1 MTESESRPPRVYRGL
16 ITDSARWGSFRHR
29 PGDVVICTPPK
40 SGTTWAQAIVA
51 MLLAGHDG
59 VDLVN
64 GTTSPWLDH
73 TIRPIDQV
81 IAELDA
87 QTTRRCIKTHTP
99 LDGLPLGDGVHY
111 ITVYRHPIDV
121 HFSMRKFIS
130 NAIESKLKAYYGEDE
145 SADFQRF
152 LDGGLDG
159 GDLNMPSLS
168 TIVQHYELS
177 IASKREDVLVLHYA
191 DMLQNPEKAVLQI
204 DTHIGTLHPP
214 EIIAAVLAATSFDSM
229 KTNAHRFAPNA
240 GKGVWKDDAAF
251 FDTASS
257 RKWAGRLNDQDMKA
271 YDRKMTQLLS
281 PEARRWLEEGSMQG
295 TSYSKAE

>member
-16 ITDSARWGSFRHR
+16 ISDSARWRSFRHR

-51 MLLAGHDG
+51 MLLAGHDV

-73 TIRPIDQV
+73 TIRTIDQV

-87 QTTRRCIKTHTP
+87 QTTRRCVKTHTP
-99 LDGLPLGDGVHY
+99 LDGLPLGDGVRY

-159 GDLNMPSLS
+159 GELDMPSLNA
-168 TIVQHYELS
+168 IVRHYEVS
-177 IASKREDVLVLHYA
+177 IASKRADVLVL
-191 DMLQNPEKAVLQI
+191 QI
-204 DTHIGTLHPP
+204 DAHIGTLHLP
-214 EIIAAVLAATSFDSM
+214 EIISAVLAATSFDSM

-257 RKWAGRLNDQDMKA
+257 RKWAGRLNDQDMKS

-281 PEARRWLEEGSMQG
+281 PEGRRWLEEGSMQG
-295 TSYSKAE
+295 TSYSKPE